1 LFAYS
6 RPAAK
11 AKLRAMDKG
20 AEPARQAL
28 GVSGLV
34 GART

>member
-11 AKLRAMDKG
+11 AKLRAMIKS
-20 AEPARQAL
+20 AESARQAL
-28 GVSGLV
+28 GVAGLV
-34 GART
+34 GARA